1 MQNLLST
8 PSEREVAYQ
17 MALAGLPQAGIWFQA
32 IGMHRHRGTAE
43 GVLRA
48 LDRLRLEL
56 QVLLDCP
63 TRHLDSARTGF
74 ARTSDAAIS
83 SDDWIE
89 AYRLAIQTLPSADRL
104 IGAVSAR
111 GDGVN
116 AAAVFACLEELR
128 RRWYL
133 QIDSLRQGDAAPNAT
148 PTQDGTGH
156 SILS

>member
-1 MQNLLST
+1 MQNMLSI

-43 GVLRA
+43 GALRA

-63 TRHLDSARTGF
+63 TQYLDSARTGF
-74 ARTSDAAIS
+74 ARTLDAAIAT
-83 SDDWIE
+83 DDWIE

-116 AAAVFACLEELR
+116 PAAVFACLEELR
-128 RRWYL
+128 RNWYL
-133 QIDSLRQGDAAPNAT
+133 QLDNLRQGEAVPNAT
-148 PTQDGTGH
+148 PTRDGTGH